1 MLSKIGFRQKTVLN
15 IGLDQKQT
23 VLKIG
28 LDQKTLLLKR
38 KHGHATNF
46 PPAAARE
53 SRFDGACAGHLPLK
67 CMLLSKIGFRQKTV
81 LNIGLDQKQTVLK
94 IGLDQKTLLLK
105 RKHGHATNFPPAA
118 ARESRFDG
126 ACAGHLPLKCMLLSK
141 IGFRQ
146 KTVLNIG
153 LDQKQTVLKIGLDQ
167 KTLLLSKIGFRQK
180 TVLNIGLDQKQTVL
194 KIGLDQKTL
203 LLKRKH
209 GHATNFPPAA
219 ARESRFDGACAG
231 HLPLKCMLLSKIGFR
246 QKTVLNIGLDQ
257 KQTVLKIGLDQK
269 TLLLSKIGFRQKTV
283 LNIGLDQKQTVLK
296 IGLDQKTLLL
306 KRKHGHATNF
316 PPAAAR
322 ESRFDGA
329 CAGHLPLKCMLL
341 SKIGFRQKT
350 VLNIGLDQKQTVLKI
365 GLDQKTLLLKRKH
378 GHATNFPPAAARESR
393 FDGACAGHLP
403 LKCML
408 RRAESSSH
416 RHVCASKQA
425 SPPPP

>member
-46 PPAAARE
+46 QPAAARE

-67 CMLLSKIGFRQKTV
+67 CMLLSKIGFRQT
-81 LNIGLDQKQTVLK
+81 
-94 IGLDQKTLLLK
+94 
-105 RKHGHATNFPPAA
+105 
-118 ARESRFDG
+118 
-126 ACAGHLPLKCMLLSK
+126 
-141 IGFRQ
+141 
-146 KTVLNIG
+146 
-153 LDQKQTVLKIGLDQ
+153 
-167 KTLLLSKIGFRQK
+167 
-180 TVLNIGLDQKQTVL
+180 
-194 KIGLDQKTL
+194 
-203 LLKRKH
+203 
-209 GHATNFPPAA
+209 
-219 ARESRFDGACAG
+219 
-231 HLPLKCMLLSKIGFR
+231 
-246 QKTVLNIGLDQ
+246 
-257 KQTVLKIGLDQK
+257 
-269 TLLLSKIGFRQKTV
+269 TV